1 MSQTLKRPMFRKG
14 GPVMEGIMDGIV
26 DRQQMQTGGFLSPF
40 GSANPVT
47 SVSQRPGGFLFQD
60 LVREAGRLRPNVINP
75 RGIFST
81 TPTATTTAPAK
92 KLGFKEGAKQFLQ
105 RGRGLGRAGVR
116 LTSQGIRSIPA
127 LVTTPVGA
135 AVALPSAVGIT
146 AVAADQIAEAA
157 RRRGDFVIEGEK
169 FDPKTGKVT
178 DEGTIGELGFLEQEL
193 AGSEDLPTDRPVT
206 AREVERVRKATLEQ
220 LQKEQISARIK
231 RGAPVNL
238 LPLEISQLGI
248 DPGTGK
254 TAEERTPGLG
264 DMGKETDDPEKTLM
278 DAYKENIGVIE
289 QVLNTSD
296 EDTKAQLYLQLAKFG
311 AGLASQP
318 GGSLTR
324 AIGKAA
330 EKPLEGVSKVI
341 ADRAKEKREIK
352 TLALSKA
359 FEDVKPIDLEKQV
372 DAVRRILG
380 GTREE
385 ALKFLKGDARSP
397 AQIAADD
404 KVLVDTA
411 KENGLN
417 PTVFKISAK
426 KVLQLSNGASIYAKA
441 LDPKNREVDAKDM
454 VPGEYYTQQSQ
465 IVRYMPSKQKPLQEP
480 GDPGFTESLKEKK
493 PRVSPKTTP

>member
-1 MSQTLKRPMFRKG
+1 MSQILKRPMFRKG

-26 DRQQMQTGGFLSPF
+26 DRQQMQTGGP
-40 GSANPVT
+40 
-47 SVSQRPGGFLFQD
+47 
-60 LVREAGRLRPNVINP
+60 AGRFFQGTRSVNPLDP
-75 RGIFST
+75 RGIFTRTATSTIPT
-81 TPTATTTAPAK
+81 TPGPFQGPPTPTF
-92 KLGFKEGAKQFLQ
+92 GQRFKSRFI
-105 RGRGLGRAGVR
+105 RLGRAGKTLGRVGTGLAR
-116 LTSQGIRSIPA
+116 QGIRSIPA

-157 RRRGDFVIEGEK
+157 RRRGEFTIEGEK
-169 FDPKTGKVT
+169 FDPRSVEEGGQGEVI
-178 DEGTIGELGFLEQEL
+178 DQGTIGDLTFTEQEL
-193 AGSEDLPTDRPVT
+193 AGSEGLPTDRSVS
-206 AREVERVRKATLEQ
+206 RRDVERVRKAKLEE
-220 LQKEQISARIK
+220 LQKEQIAARIK
-231 RGAPVNL
+231 RPGGLDNVSLSPVEL
-238 LPLEISQLGI
+238 SQLGI
-248 DPGTGK
+248 DPATGK
-254 TAEERTPGLG
+254 TARERTPGLG
-264 DMGKETDDPEKTLM
+264 EMGEKTDDPEKTLM

-296 EDTKAQLYLQLAKFG
+296 EDTKAQLYLQLANFG
-311 AGLASQP
+311 ARLASQP

-341 ADRAKEKREIK
+341 SDRAKEKREIK

-359 FEDVKPIDLEKQV
+359 FEDVKPTELEKQV

-385 ALKFLKGDARSP
+385 ALKFIKGDVRSP

-404 KVLVDTA
+404 KVIVETA

-426 KVLQLSNGASIYAKA
+426 KVLQLPNGASIYAKA
-441 LDPKNREVDAKDM
+441 LDPKNKEVDAKDM

-465 IVRYMPSKQKPLQEP
+465 IVRYMPFKQKPLQEP
-480 GDPGFTESLKEKK
+480 GDPGFTEK
-493 PRVSPKTTP
+493 VSKTTP

>member
-1 MSQTLKRPMFRKG
+1 MFRKG

-26 DRQQMQTGGFLSPF
+26 DRQQMQTGGP
-40 GSANPVT
+40 
-47 SVSQRPGGFLFQD
+47 
-60 LVREAGRLRPNVINP
+60 AGRFFQGTRSVNPLDP
-75 RGIFST
+75 RGIFTRTATSTIPT
-81 TPTATTTAPAK
+81 TPGPFQGPPTPTF
-92 KLGFKEGAKQFLQ
+92 GQ
-105 RGRGLGRAGVR
+105 RLKSPFIRSVRAGKTLGRVGTGLAR
-116 LTSQGIRSIPA
+116 QGIRSIPA

-169 FDPKTGKVT
+169 FDPETGKVT

-231 RGAPVNL
+231 RGAPINL
-238 LPLEISQLGI
+238 TDLEVAKLGI

-254 TAEERTPGLG
+254 TAEERAPGLG

-296 EDTKAQLYLQLAKFG
+296 EDTKAQLYLQLANFG
-311 AGLASQP
+311 ARLASQP

-324 AIGKAA
+324 AIAKAA

-359 FEDVKPIDLEKQV
+359 FEDVKPTDLEKQV

-426 KVLQLSNGASIYAKA
+426 KVLQLPNGASIYAKA

-454 VPGEYYTQQSQ
+454 IPGEYYTQQSQ

-480 GDPGFTESLKEKK
+480 GDPGFTENLKEQK
-493 PRVSPKTTP
+493 PKVSPKTTS

>member
-1 MSQTLKRPMFRKG
+1 M
-14 GPVMEGIMDGIV
+14 
-26 DRQQMQTGGFLSPF
+26 
-40 GSANPVT
+40 
-47 SVSQRPGGFLFQD
+47 
-60 LVREAGRLRPNVINP
+60 
-75 RGIFST
+75 
-81 TPTATTTAPAK
+81 
-92 KLGFKEGAKQFLQ
+92 
-105 RGRGLGRAGVR
+105 
-116 LTSQGIRSIPA
+116 
-127 LVTTPVGA
+127 
-135 AVALPSAVGIT
+135 
-146 AVAADQIAEAA
+146 
-157 RRRGDFVIEGEK
+157 
-169 FDPKTGKVT
+169 
-178 DEGTIGELGFLEQEL
+178 
-193 AGSEDLPTDRPVT
+193 
-206 AREVERVRKATLEQ
+206 
-220 LQKEQISARIK
+220 
-231 RGAPVNL
+231 
-238 LPLEISQLGI
+238 
-248 DPGTGK
+248 
-254 TAEERTPGLG
+254 AEERTPGLG
-264 DMGKETDDPEKTLM
+264 EMGEKTDDPEKTLM
-278 DAYKENIGVIE
+278 DAYKENLGVIE

-341 ADRAKEKREIK
+341 SDRAKEKREIK

-359 FEDVKPIDLEKQV
+359 FEDVKPTDLEKQV

-385 ALKFLKGDARSP
+385 ALRFLRGDARSP

-411 KENGLN
+411 KESGLN

-426 KVLQLSNGASIYAKA
+426 KVLQLPNGASIYAKA

-480 GDPGFTESLKEKK
+480 GDPGFTESLKRK
-493 PRVSPKTTP
+493 PRISPKTTP

>member
-26 DRQQMQTGGFLSPF
+26 DRQQMDTGG
-40 GSANPVT
+40 A
-47 SVSQRPGGFLFQD
+47 
-60 LVREAGRLRPNVINP
+60 AGRFFQGTRPVNPLDP
-75 RGIFST
+75 RGIFT
-81 TPTATTTAPAK
+81 RTPTSAQ

-105 RGRGLGRAGVR
+105 RGKDLGSTSLR
-116 LTSQGIRSIPA
+116 LTSQGIRSIPGA
-127 LVTTPVGA
+127 IATPIG
-135 AVALPSAVGIT
+135 LPLT
-146 AVAADQIAEAA
+146 VAAGGIGVPFAVQQLIADPA
-157 RRRGDFVIEGEK
+157 RRRGEFSIEGER
-169 FDPKTGKVT
+169 FDPRSIE
-178 DEGTIGELGFLEQEL
+178 EGGQGAVIDQGSIGELTFLKDEV
-193 AGSEDLPTDRPVT
+193 AGSEGLPTDRPVSRRDVD
-206 AREVERVRKATLEQ
+206 AKRIKDVKQ
-220 LQKEQISARIK
+220 QKIEQIAARIK
-231 RGAPVNL
+231 RPGGLDNVDLSPIEL
-238 LPLEISQLGI
+238 SQLGI
-248 DPGTGK
+248 DPATGK
-254 TAEERTPGLG
+254 TAKERTPGLG
-264 DMGKETDDPEKTLM
+264 ERGKETDDPEKTLM

-311 AGLASQP
+311 AGLVSQP

-341 ADRAKEKREIK
+341 SDRAKEKREIK

-359 FEDVKPIDLEKQV
+359 FEDVKPTDLEKQV

-385 ALKFLKGDARSP
+385 ALKFIKGDVRNP

-404 KVLVDTA
+404 KVIVETA

-426 KVLQLSNGASIYAKA
+426 KVLQLPNGATIYAKA

-465 IVRYMPSKQKPLQEP
+465 IVRYMPFKQKPLQVP
-480 GDPGFTESLKEKK
+480 GDPGFTEK
-493 PRVSPKTTP
+493 VSKTTP